1 MGEFILDSRLKTI
14 LLHLANAT
22 TVTTVKQI
30 ADEVGVSR
38 RTVLRDLQEA
48 EKWLNKNG
56 FELQSKSG
64 KGIKLSGDDSEKERL
79 INLISDKVPEVIN
92 MPRERQKML
101 LAELLQMKEPVK
113 LYYYT
118 SKFGVSISTL
128 SNDLDK
134 VEIWLNKY
142 NLSLIRKAGLGVYVS
157 GDEKDF
163 RRAMI
168 SLLYENLT
176 EEELMMIIKNT
187 VPSIQ
192 TKESIA
198 QASVRNR
205 LLDLIDRDSI
215 AKIENVL
222 LGLEKTLPY
231 KLVESAKIALMVH
244 IALAIQR
251 IKNNEKIS
259 IDPTLLEQLKE
270 LYEYSVATNI
280 VNAASKQFNIEIPED
295 EIGYITM
302 HLNGARVYNSTLNE
316 IKKSENSDLYDIA
329 NEMVGIAE
337 KEFSVKF
344 AEREKLLNDLV
355 CHLDPALKRLQMGM
369 DIRNPLLKKLKKFF
383 PDAYKISSRAA
394 DVLRNRLSIVVPE
407 SEIGF
412 LAMHFGA
419 AIEKNKVETK
429 KNIRI
434 IVACPSGIGTSRLL
448 SARLQKEFK
457 ELEIVDILST
467 YEISID
473 HIKDKNIDFIVS
485 TVPIQNCTVKN
496 ICVNPLLLEDDK
508 FYIEQVIYGA
518 GKPKTGN
525 SKRLGTKPLKNS
537 IKHTVNYS
545 NFILDIIKN
554 NYFYLNEETSKV
566 SHIISEISQLV
577 SNDKDIQIEIQDK
590 LKNKEGLIV
599 NNGSIVLNLF
609 LKEAKS
615 TSLIVCR
622 LSQDFIHEYC
632 GAGHNHLIILV
643 MPEKI
648 KVTHKRYIKD
658 FNTYISDNKILDR
671 VEPNE
676 FSETLNTA
684 LSVLYME
691 KLDEWRTKLNESINL
706 NAK

>member
-244 IALAIQR
+244 LALAIQR

-369 DIRNPLLKKLKKFF
+369 DIRNPLLKKLKKLF

-684 LSVLYME
+684 LSILYME

>member
-244 IALAIQR
+244 LALVIQR

-369 DIRNPLLKKLKKFF
+369 DIRNPLLKKLKKLF

>member
-244 IALAIQR
+244 LALAIQR

-369 DIRNPLLKKLKKFF
+369 DIRNPLLKKLKKLF

-518 GKPKTGN
+518 GKPKT
-525 SKRLGTKPLKNS
+525 
-537 IKHTVNYS
+537 
-545 NFILDIIKN
+545 
-554 NYFYLNEETSKV
+554 
-566 SHIISEISQLV
+566 
-577 SNDKDIQIEIQDK
+577 
-590 LKNKEGLIV
+590 
-599 NNGSIVLNLF
+599 
-609 LKEAKS
+609 
-615 TSLIVCR
+615 
-622 LSQDFIHEYC
+622 
-632 GAGHNHLIILV
+632 
-643 MPEKI
+643 
-648 KVTHKRYIKD
+648 
-658 FNTYISDNKILDR
+658 
-671 VEPNE
+671 
-676 FSETLNTA
+676 
-684 LSVLYME
+684 
-691 KLDEWRTKLNESINL
+691 
-706 NAK
+706 

>member
-244 IALAIQR
+244 LALAIQR

-369 DIRNPLLKKLKKFF
+369 DIRNPLLKKLKKLF